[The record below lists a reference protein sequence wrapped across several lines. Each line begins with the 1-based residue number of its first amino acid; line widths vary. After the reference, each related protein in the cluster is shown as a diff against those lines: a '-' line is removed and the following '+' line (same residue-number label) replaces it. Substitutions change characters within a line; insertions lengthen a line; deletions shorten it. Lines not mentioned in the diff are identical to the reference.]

1 MKVRRIVPVA
11 ALLLGIC
18 LLGCPP
24 GPDNGKEKK
33 VDWESLR
40 GKLLILQVY
49 GPSDDNATA
58 ASHAFVEL
66 YNNSNSAIDLSG
78 FTLWFADGRRKNDAD
93 FNATIDKDWL
103 SISLNGSIPAGSSFL
118 ILGKKSAA
126 AQGAGSNPAS
136 ALQIEDGYGDMNV
149 SSMTLSNRACKA
161 ALVYGNKTVTVQN
174 PFNADGAG
182 TKVEGYIDMVG
193 TQNTPPNETGSNNYD
208 SINGFEA
215 APARMSASQAV
226 RRKDFTD
233 TNNNFVDFT
242 AARYPDMDA
251 NELELRRPHNA
262 KTDKAWDP
270 FQRPPVAGETQTL
283 MIHQIGAA
291 TDGNISR
298 SFVEL
303 YNNTNAAINLSGYSV
318 QYATGYSTNA
328 NWDPDPAASETSDGS
343 WHMIPLSGTIQ
354 PRHSYL
360 VLGEAQET
368 ASGDSPPALTF
379 TDNYGDVNIDFHL
392 SNRTVKVALISSQ
405 TPLTVQNPFNT
416 DGNGAKTADYVDM
429 IGVRNGGTD
438 QILAFETARGP
449 DFSKQVGVRRKAPN
463 DTDNN
468 SNDFETIRFADHAKG
483 ANQNAELLERY
494 RPKNHAY
501 GAWNP
506 VTGDKE

>member
-11 ALLLGIC
+11 ALLLAIC

-24 GPDNGKEKK
+24 GPDDGKEKK
-33 VDWESLR
+33 VDWKNLQ
-40 GKLLILQVY
+40 GKLLILQAY

-66 YNNSNSAIDLSG
+66 YNNSGSAIDLSG
-78 FTLWFADGRRKNDAD
+78 FTLWFADGRRKNDTD
-93 FNATIDKDWL
+93 FSTTVDKDWL
-103 SISLNGSIPAGSSFL
+103 SISLNGSIPIGSSFL

-126 AQGAGSNPAS
+126 FGGAGSNPAS
-136 ALQIEDGYGDMNV
+136 ALQIADGYGDMNV
-149 SSMTLSNRACKA
+149 SSMTLSNRACKV
-161 ALVYGNKTVTVQN
+161 ALVYGNKPVTVQN
-174 PFNADGAG
+174 PFNVDGEG

-193 TQNTPPNETGSNNYD
+193 TQNTAPNATGSNNYD

-226 RRKDFTD
+226 RRKNLTD
-233 TNNNFVDFT
+233 TDNNSVDFI
-242 AARYPDMDA
+242 AARYPDMSDE
-251 NELELRRPHNA
+251 ELAVRKPHNA
-262 KTDKAWDP
+262 KTNGAWDP
-270 FQRPPVAGETQTL
+270 FQRPLLPGETQTL

-318 QYATGYSTNA
+318 QYATGYSTND
-328 NWDPDPAASETSDGS
+328 NWVVDPAASTTSDGS
-343 WHMIPLSGTIQ
+343 WHMITLSGTIQ

-360 VLGEAQET
+360 VLGEAQVT
-368 ASGDSPPALTF
+368 AAGDSPPALVF
-379 TDNYGDVNIDFHL
+379 TDNYGDVNVDFHL

-416 DGNGAKTADYVDM
+416 DGNGAKTLDYVDM
-429 IGVRNGGTD
+429 IGVRNGNAD

-463 DTDNN
+463 DTNNN

-483 ANQNAELLERY
+483 ANPNAELLERY

-501 GAWNP
+501 GAWDP
-506 VTGDKE
+506 LTGVKE